1 MGSFT
6 TGIGLISG
14 LNSASIIEQILMSEG
29 RGRMR
34 LQSRIAMLQGQQS
47 AMLGINSK
55 LLSLQSAAQSLGN
68 EIILMEKDIIEDK
81 EGRRRAFR
89 ESEDVGQMEW
99 DALIRQL
106 DRNGSDHR
114 R

>member
-55 LLSLQSAAQSLGN
+55 LLSLQSAAQALGSASSF
-68 EIILMEKDIIEDK
+68 
-81 EGRRRAFR
+81 GATAAQSSAPSPVSAVSTF
-89 ESEDVGQMEW
+89 G
-99 DALIRQL
+99 AL
-106 DRNGSDHR
+106 D
-114 R
+114 